1 MEIKKIGE
9 NMNNQE
15 SNTIEIDVLSLLK
28 TIWRKKFFI
37 LVTAV
42 LGAGLAFVYSSF
54 LVTPQY
60 DSTTRIYVVS
70 QNVEAGAGLTNQ
82 DLQAGSYLVKDYK
95 EIILSQDVLT
105 QVATELNL
113 NENLKE
119 KVSVSIPVD
128 TRIVSISVRDADPNE
143 AARIANSLR
152 TFAAQKI
159 VEVTKVSDVT
169 TLEEAVPAEEPTT
182 PNTKR
187 NIILGLLAGGILATG
202 LVLVMEVLDDRV
214 KRPQDIEEV
223 MGLTL
228 LGVVPDSKKLK

>member
-1 MEIKKIGE
+1 
-9 NMNNQE
+9 MNNQE

-82 DLQAGSYLVKDYK
+82 NLQAGSYLVKDYK

-113 NENLKE
+113 NKNLKE

-152 TFAAQKI
+152 TLAAQKI

-187 NIILGLLAGGILATG
+187 NILLGLLAGGILATG
-202 LVLVMEVLDDRV
+202 TILAMEVLDDRV
-214 KRPQDIEEV
+214 KRPQDVEEV

>member
-1 MEIKKIGE
+1 
-9 NMNNQE
+9 MNNQE
-15 SNTIEIDVLSLLK
+15 VNAIEIDVLFLLK
-28 TIWRKKFFI
+28 TIWRKKFLI
-37 LVTAV
+37 LLTAV
-42 LGAGLAFVYSSF
+42 LTAGLAFVYSSF

-82 DLQAGSYLVKDYK
+82 ELQAGTYLVKDYK

-113 NENLKE
+113 KESLKE
-119 KVSVSIPVD
+119 KISVSIPVD

-187 NIILGLLAGGILATG
+187 NILLGLLAGGILATG
-202 LVLVMEVLDDRV
+202 IILAMEVLDDRV

>member
-15 SNTIEIDVLSLLK
+15 MNTIEIDILLLLK
-28 TIWRKKFFI
+28 TIWRKKFLI
-37 LVTAV
+37 IITA
-42 LGAGLAFVYSSF
+42 LFGAGIAFVYSSF
-54 LVTPQY
+54 LVTPQF

-70 QNVEAGAGLTNQ
+70 QNVEAGAGLTSQ
-82 DLQAGSYLVKDYK
+82 ELQAGTYLVKDYK

-169 TLEEAVPAEEPTT
+169 TLEEAVPAEQPST

-187 NIILGLLAGGILATG
+187 NILLGLLAGGILATG
-202 LVLVMEVLDDRV
+202 IILAMEVLDDRV
-214 KRPQDIEEV
+214 KRPQDVEEV

>member
-1 MEIKKIGE
+1 
-9 NMNNQE
+9 MNNQE

-187 NIILGLLAGGILATG
+187 NIILGLLAGGILATA
-202 LVLVMEVLDDRV
+202 LVLIMEVLDDRV

>member
-1 MEIKKIGE
+1 
-9 NMNNQE
+9 MNNQE

-82 DLQAGSYLVKDYK
+82 ELQAGTYLVKDYK

-169 TLEEAVPAEEPTT
+169 TLEEAVPAEQPST

-187 NIILGLLAGGILATG
+187 NIAIGILAGGMLAVS
-202 LVLVMEVLDDRV
+202 LIVIIEVLDDRV
-214 KRPQDIEEV
+214 KRPQDVEEV
-223 MGLTL
+223 MGMTL